1 MEQITQKT
9 ILIHPLSLITH
20 PPAAFSSPPVLP
32 LEGFT
37 FDLSPLTIQSVNSI
51 GQYSQFTIINH
62 K

>member
-20 PPAAFSSPPVLP
+20 PPATFSSPPGLP

-37 FDLSPLTIQSVNSI
+37 FDLSPLTI
-51 GQYSQFTIINH
+51 H
-62 K
+62 L